1 MRTLF
6 FSDVHGNLEA
16 LRAVFADASTRGCD
30 TVICLGDTVGYGA
43 NPEECVEIVSRIPGG
58 AAVLGNHDA
67 AVIDPTLRG
76 YLNPAAQA
84 GVKHSERVLSPAS
97 IEYLRSLPL
106 AIDSAEGYVAAHAS
120 PFKPEEW
127 FYVLEPMEV
136 RDALRAM
143 TRAIAFIGHTHY
155 PAVHNGRGTMMSM
168 LPGEPFE
175 FRPGEKRIVNVGSV
189 GQPRDGD
196 PRAAYVIFDG
206 VAGLAEVFR
215 IEYDVDA
222 TALKILEAGLPAML
236 ADRIRRGY

>member
-16 LRAVFADASTRGCD
+16 LRAVFADASGRDCD
-30 TVICLGDTVGYGA
+30 AVICLGDIVGYGA
-43 NPEECVEIVSRIPGG
+43 NPEECVEIVSRTPRG

-67 AVIDPTLRG
+67 AVIDSSLRG

-84 GVKHSERVLSPAS
+84 GLRHSERVLSGAS
-97 IEYLRSLPL
+97 VDYLRSLPL
-106 AIDSAEGYVAAHAS
+106 TIDSTDGYVAAHAS

-127 FYVLEPMEV
+127 YYVLEPAEV
-136 RDALRAM
+136 QDALRAM

-168 LPGEPFE
+168 LPGEPVKL
-175 FRPGEKRIVNVGSV
+175 RPGEKCVINVGSV

-206 VAGLAEVFR
+206 VEGSAEVFR
-215 IEYDVDA
+215 VEYDVDA
-222 TALKILEAGLPAML
+222 TALKILDAGLPAML